1 MTPDKLGPSIPEEV
15 LVYLYAYG
23 DSRADDDGLSGLR
36 IAESVLALRRW
47 AAQVHAA
54 AYAAGAAAERE
65 GQDRGATF
73 RWVMAAY
80 AAGAADERE
89 ACAQVCDAKHAI
101 RSKDGFPREASTARA
116 LAKEIRQRAAYR
128 DLTPQELAAAGRN
141 AGFQMP
147 ANPPKMGEI
156 PDCLRQCRCGPDGCA
171 DSACPGRVE

>member
-65 GQDRGATF
+65 
-73 RWVMAAY
+73 
-80 AAGAADERE
+80 
-89 ACAQVCDAKHAI
+89 ACAQVCDHIADQQERANYDKRAACAADQCAI
-101 RSKDGFPREASTARA
+101 A
-116 LAKEIRQRAAYR
+116 IRQRAAYR
-128 DLTPQELAAAGRN
+128 DLTPDELAAADRRPESGDFDRRN
-141 AGFQMP
+141 HG
-147 ANPPKMGEI
+147 
-156 PDCLRQCRCGPDGCA
+156 
-171 DSACPGRVE
+171 